1 MSIDF
6 VGLLLA
12 VVGTVLGL
20 LVVLRYRQPLD
31 TSASEPPAEGS
42 GAALAARPE
51 KISSVPVPAPRT
63 ARPTVGRPL
72 LVLGVLGFVVY
83 WMLRRQAP

>member
-6 VGLLLA
+6 FGLLLA
-12 VVGTVLGL
+12 VVGTLLGL
-20 LVVLRYRQPLD
+20 LVVLRYRQPFD

-51 KISSVPVPAPRT
+51 NPVSVPAPRT

-72 LVLGVLGFVVY
+72 LVLLGVLGFVVY
-83 WMLRRQAP
+83 WMLRRRAP